1 MKLPAME
8 AGGAGMKVSNRFPS
22 DPRGYD
28 AKITFACLIFLGLKT
43 AFQTPD
49 YPFPSMT
56 CPAFD
61 CLSNARQSAVGLHLK
76 QVLDRGMQ

>member
-28 AKITFACLIFLGLKT
+28 AKIFSPSLIFARCGP
-43 AFQTPD
+43 AFQTLN
-49 YPFPSMT
+49 YLFLSMT
-56 CPAFD
+56 WTGFD
-61 CLSNARQSAVGLHLK
+61 CLSNTRQSAVGLHLK